1 VTISRSPGILEIR
14 SGDEVR
20 ELTLGKLPAS
30 IGRGPDN
37 DVVLSDQTVSRHHAQ
52 LDQIDG
58 VLHITDAGSLNGTR
72 VNDQTLE
79 PRVPHPVRDGD
90 SISIGCFTLTLR
102 PAPEES
108 RAAEAAP
115 EPREA
120 APEPL
125 QEEKLQIP
133 DLQERSCLTIGRDPN
148 NDVVIA
154 HPMVSRKHARIARTG
169 PGGQHTIED
178 LDSTNGTFVNGERI
192 VRPIALHRGDTIQ
205 IGSYRIVYVPETLEA
220 VDESGNL
227 RLDAVRLSKS
237 VGKGKSLLKDI
248 SLAIQAREFVAIVG
262 VSGAG
267 KSTLLD
273 ALSGFR
279 PANDGQVL
287 VNNDDL
293 YSNFHVYRT
302 QLGYVPQKNII
313 HMELTVYEALN
324 YSARLRLPADTTQ
337 DERNRRIAEVLETLN
352 LTECRDRVIARLS
365 GGEQRRVSLGAEL
378 LAQPGLLFLDEVTS
392 GLDPGS
398 ERRMMNLLRKL
409 AEKGHTVLL
418 VTHAT
423 RNVLLCD
430 HVVFLAKGGSLAYYG
445 PPQEALS
452 YFGVQDF
459 DDIYDRLQG
468 EQTPEAW
475 AEQYRDSEQYQ
486 KVVVERLPQRDGTLG
501 RTAPAPTVA
510 DPGATKKHVSA
521 MSQFLILSQRNLN
534 ILWRDRVSMMLMF
547 LIAPLIGLLFFAF
560 WSPGI
565 FEPDGGDAMRAVI
578 CLFIVAVICFLVGGL
593 VSMREIV
600 KEADIYRR
608 ERMVMLKI
616 VPYVLSKV
624 WIAAIIALYSAGV
637 FVLFMKLAGQW
648 PPSGQIVAVYLTL
661 TIALLAGMMTGLFIS
676 AVSPNPNVS
685 PLLLLLIIIP
695 QVIFGGVMPVRYFG
709 GVGEGIGYLTSTKW
723 TFEALV
729 TTSDMG
735 KCVSD
740 DICLQQ
746 RCSGPSILYD
756 CDFPGV
762 QNDVG
767 LTDETMAV
775 VKAENTVA
783 NMNLNW
789 GQAFDVNVGAH
800 WVVLLTI
807 TAAMLGLAMAA
818 LRWKDR
824 RQ

>member
-1 VTISRSPGILEIR
+1 
-14 SGDEVR
+14 
-20 ELTLGKLPAS
+20 LPAD

-37 DVVLSDQTVSRHHAQ
+37 DIVLSDQTVSRHHAQ

-58 VLHITDAGSLNGTR
+58 ALHITDLGSLNGTQ
-72 VNDQTLE
+72 VNSQTLE
-79 PRVPHPVRDGD
+79 PRVPHPVKDGD
-90 SISIGCFTLTLR
+90 SIGIGCFTLTLR

-108 RAAEAAP
+108 FVDRVVAEAP
-115 EPREA
+115 
-120 APEPL
+120 
-125 QEEKLQIP
+125 QEEKLQVP
-133 DLQERSCLTIGRDPN
+133 DLQGRSSLTIGRDPD

-169 PGGQHTIED
+169 PDGQHTIED
-178 LDSTNGTFVNGERI
+178 LGSTNGTFVNGER
-192 VRPIALHRGDTIQ
+192 VDRPSLLHRGDTIY
-205 IGSYRIVYVPETLEA
+205 IGSYKIVYVPETLEA

-227 RLDAVRLSKS
+227 RLDALRLSKS
-237 VGKGKSLLKDI
+237 VGKGKTLLKDI
-248 SLAIQAREFVAIVG
+248 TLAIQAREFVAIVG

-279 PANDGQVL
+279 PATDGQVL
-287 VNNDDL
+287 VNSNDL
-293 YSNFHVYRT
+293 YTNFHVYRT

-313 HMELTVYEALN
+313 HMELTVHEALN
-324 YSARLRLPADTTQ
+324 YSARLRLPADTTAE
-337 DERNRRIAEVLETLN
+337 EREQRITEVLETLN
-352 LTECRDRVIARLS
+352 LTECRDRVIAKLS

-409 AEKGHTVLL
+409 AEQGHTVLL

-452 YFGVQDF
+452 YFGVQEF
-459 DDIYDRLQG
+459 DDIYDKLQG

-475 AEQYRDSEQYQ
+475 AEQYLQSEQYRTTI
-486 KVVVERLPQRDGTLG
+486 VERLPQEDSMAGATPH
-501 RTAPAPTVA
+501 APSVA
-510 DPGATKKHVSA
+510 DPGATLKRVSA
-521 MSQFLILSQRNLN
+521 MSQFLILSQRNVN
-534 ILWRDRVSMMLMF
+534 ILWRDRPSMLLMF
-547 LIAPLIGLLFFAF
+547 LVAPLIGLLFFAF

-565 FEPDGGDAMRAVI
+565 FEPAGGDAMRGVI

-624 WIAAIIALYSAGV
+624 WLAGVIGLYSAGV
-637 FVLFMKLAGQW
+637 FLLFMKLAGQW
-648 PPSGQIVAVYLTL
+648 PAADQLLAVYLTL

-709 GVGEGIGYLTSTKW
+709 GVGEGIGYITSTKW

-729 TTSDMG
+729 TTSAMG
-735 KCVSD
+735 ECVSD

-767 LTDETMAV
+767 LTDEGTAIAR
-775 VKAENTVA
+775 AENSVA

-789 GQAFDVNVGAH
+789 GQSFDVNVGGH
-800 WVVLLTI
+800 WVALLAI
-807 TAAMLGLAMAA
+807 TGAMLGLAMAA